1 MAFQTGTKVDP
12 RLGALDFS
20 GFTNAA
26 TIQAQGMAQLGA
38 TIGGAIQASKQKK
51 QNKALDEAA
60 SAMVLNYATSN
71 PDAGGQLGIET
82 LEDAKIAVKTLGG
95 AKPAMSLLME
105 LGGSS
110 DASTASEITSV
121 ARLLE
126 RPEFGNI
133 KFKPESGE
141 AYMLVPDKGTLNPF
155 DKMETSVPK
164 VLQNMPGFEE
174 YARMQRTSAKLEDL
188 KNTGLALVE
197 KNNKEQ
203 TDLETKR

>member
-1 MAFQTGTKVDP
+1 MAFQTGTRVDP

-26 TIQAQGMAQLGA
+26 TIQAQGMAQMGA
-38 TIGGAIQASKQKK
+38 AIGGAIQASKQKK
-51 QNKALDEAA
+51 QDKALNEAA
-60 SAMVLNYATSN
+60 SAMVLNYAKAN
-71 PDAGGQLGIET
+71 PEAGGQLGIET

-126 RPEFGNI
+126 RPEFGKI
-133 KFKPESGE
+133 RFDETTGGAFMK
-141 AYMLVPDKGTLNPF
+141 VPNKETLRPF
-155 DKMETSVPK
+155 DKVEVPVPK
-164 VLQNMPGFEE
+164 QVQNMPGFKE
-174 YARMQRTSAKLEDL
+174 YARMQRTTSKPEDL
-188 KNTGLALVE
+188 KNLQMEIVNDPETE
-197 KNNKEQ
+197 K
-203 TDLETKR
+203 

>member
-26 TIQAQGMAQLGA
+26 TIQAQGVAQMGA
-38 TIGGAIQASKQKK
+38 AIGGAIAANKEKK
-51 QNKALDEAA
+51 QDKALNEAA
-60 SAMVLNYATSN
+60 SAMVLNYAKAN
-71 PDAGGQLGIET
+71 PEAGGQLGIES

-110 DASTASEITSV
+110 DAPTASEITSV

-126 RPEFGNI
+126 RPEFGKI
-133 KFKPESGE
+133 RFDETTGGAFMK
-141 AYMLVPDKGTLNPF
+141 VPNKETLRPF
-155 DKMETSVPK
+155 DKVEVPVPK
-164 VLQNMPGFEE
+164 QVQNMPGFKE
-174 YARMQRTSAKLEDL
+174 YARMQRTTSKPEDL
-188 KNTGLALVE
+188 KNLQMEIVNDPETE
-197 KNNKEQ
+197 K
-203 TDLETKR
+203 

>member
-1 MAFQTGTKVDP
+1 MAFQTGTRVDP

-26 TIQAQGMAQLGA
+26 NIRAQSMAQMGA
-38 TIGGAIQASKQKK
+38 AIGGAIQASKQKK
-51 QNKALDEAA
+51 QDKALNEAA
-60 SAMVLNYATSN
+60 SAMVLNYAKAN
-71 PDAGGQLGIET
+71 PEAGGQLGIET

-126 RPEFGNI
+126 RPEFGKI
-133 KFKPESGE
+133 EFDETTGE
-141 AYMLVPDKGTLNPF
+141 AFMKVPNKETLRPF
-155 DKMETSVPK
+155 DKRRVP
-164 VLQNMPGFEE
+164 VPGAIQSMPGFDE
-174 YARMQRTSAKLEDL
+174 YAEMQRTTSKPQDFE
-188 KNTGLALVE
+188 KMGMRVVE
-197 KNNKEQ
+197 
-203 TDLETKR
+203 